1 MTGIIRSV
9 HSKQYFVYILSNFT
23 KTVLYTGVTNDLVR
37 RIWEH
42 KQEVVK
48 GFSQQYHTHDFV
60 YYEVFKE
67 PKSAIEREKQIKGWT
82 RKKKDELII
91 RFNPSLKDLYQGIL

>member
-1 MTGIIRSV
+1 MTGIIKSV
-9 HSKQYFVYILSNFT
+9 NSKQYFVYILSNFT
-23 KTVLYTGVTNDLVR
+23 RTVLYTGVTDNLIR

-48 GFSQQYHTHDFV
+48 GFSQQYHTHDLV
-60 YYEVFKE
+60 YYEIFE
-67 PKSAIEREKQIKGWT
+67 DPKSAIEREKQIKGWT

-91 RFNPSLKDLYQGIL
+91 RFNSSFKDLYQEIL